1 MHAIAEV
8 AFERHGK
15 PVSRAANYS
24 AHAEYNAEQV
34 TAFRMGDVDC
44 VIVTQGDRGWPEFG
58 NGGQPWF
65 AALLVRHGWVTVQ
78 QDGRYCQAGPGSFS
92 CVDGSR
98 PYGLEAS
105 ADGELAV
112 FRIPCEMLR
121 QRVGRTEPYTAIAV
135 DRKCADGLL
144 MNAYLASIADV
155 AANEGLADLHR
166 FGVHTVDLLV
176 ATILARGSQRGE
188 RSLHREAL
196 LCRAKQA
203 ILNNISNPDVDAA
216 TIAVKMGI
224 TQRYMSSLF
233 SDEKTTFSKFLL
245 AARLER
251 CIHMLS
257 QPRRGSRM
265 ISEVAFAC
273 GFCNFSHFCKAFKA
287 RTGMTPSQYR
297 AKFNLVLTENS
308 LSTT

>member
-15 PVSRAANYS
+15 TVSGAVDYS
-24 AHAEYNAEQV
+24 AHAEYRAKQV

-44 VIVTQGDRGWPEFG
+44 VIVTQRDRGWPEVG
-58 NGGQPWF
+58 HGGQPWF
-65 AALLVRHGWVTVQ
+65 AALLVRQGWITVQ
-78 QDGRYCQAGPGSFS
+78 QDGRFCQVESGSFC

-105 ADGELAV
+105 ADGEFAV
-112 FRIPCEMLR
+112 FRVPNEMLR
-121 QRVGRTEPYTAIAV
+121 QRVGRTEPYTAISV
-135 DRKCADGLL
+135 DRNRADGLL

-176 ATILARGSQRGE
+176 ATISARGAQRGV

-203 ILNNISNPDVDAA
+203 ILNSISNPDVDAA
-216 TIAVKMGI
+216 TIAEELGI
-224 TQRYMSSLF
+224 TQRYISSLF
-233 SDEKTTFSKFLL
+233 TDEKTTFSKFLL

-251 CIHMLS
+251 CIYLLS
-257 QPRRGSRM
+257 HPCRGSRM

-287 RTGMTPSQYR
+287 RTGVTPSQYR
-297 AKFNLVLTENS
+297 AKFNSVLTEDS